1 MPSRL
6 CAFRILILASLLE
19 KSSCRKVVLEIV
31 GVTLEVND
39 KLSASIAE
47 GGNLEA
53 SFWPTVAKK
62 IHDDWFTMVIKDQQI
77 IVISDSANSFA
88 ILLSASSLG
97 SFESFVMMDVY
108 VKVILIILPD
118 V

>member
-6 CAFRILILASLLE
+6 SAFRILILASLLE

-39 KLSASIAE
+39 KLSASIAV
-47 GGNLEA
+47 GWNLES

-62 IHDDWFTMVIKDQQI
+62 IHDDWFTMVIIDQQI
-77 IVISDSANSFA
+77 IVISDWANSFA
-88 ILLSASSLG
+88 TLLSSC
-97 SFESFVMMDVY
+97 
-108 VKVILIILPD
+108 
-118 V
+118 

>member
-1 MPSRL
+1 
-6 CAFRILILASLLE
+6 
-19 KSSCRKVVLEIV
+19 
-31 GVTLEVND
+31 
-39 KLSASIAE
+39 
-47 GGNLEA
+47 
-53 SFWPTVAKK
+53 
-62 IHDDWFTMVIKDQQI
+62 MVIKDQQI

>member
-6 CAFRILILASLLE
+6 CAFRILVLARLLE
-19 KSSCRKVVLEIV
+19 KTSCRKVVLEIV

-62 IHDDWFTMVIKDQQI
+62 IHDD
-77 IVISDSANSFA
+77 
-88 ILLSASSLG
+88 
-97 SFESFVMMDVY
+97 
-108 VKVILIILPD
+108 
-118 V
+118 